1 MNHRFLHCSGR
12 GLCPGYCTILIWAII
27 TGKANAMQDLVD
39 NIGRKGG
46 AIWSLN
52 RDI

>member
-1 MNHRFLHCSGR
+1 MNHRFLRCSGR
-12 GLCPGYCTILIWAII
+12 GVCADYCTALIRAII
-27 TGKANAMQDLVD
+27 TGKANATQDLVD
-39 NIGRKGG
+39 NIGGIGG